1 MNHYYLLFIIECFK
15 QLIHSIQNRNWK
27 KQLAKP
33 TRPSLITAIVKTF
46 WREYALLSFICTFND
61 VVARLGQPLLL
72 GQLLLYFRLVKSY
85 SD

>member
-1 MNHYYLLFIIECFK
+1 MNHYYLFIENTINNSSFRFE
-15 QLIHSIQNRNWK
+15 NRNWK

-33 TRPSLITAIVKTF
+33 NRPSLITAIFKTF

-72 GQLLLYFRLVKSY
+72 GQLLLYFR
-85 SD
+85 